1 MKKLERKIYYLM
13 AGLGSVSLGI
23 IIFAIAYQ
31 IVLRLGRNATPW
43 SEELAQL
50 GLIGMVMFG
59 LYVVE
64 RDNEQLRMELIFSI
78 FPKTKLPLEILGNF
92 LNITLAAFLIYS
104 ETLFIPSVM
113 KRATQALKIPLRYV
127 HYLMLACAVIWIL
140 AAIAQTV
147 YEIYLLMSGK
157 KGENK

>member
-1 MKKLERKIYYLM
+1 
-13 AGLGSVSLGI
+13 
-23 IIFAIAYQ
+23 
-31 IVLRLGRNATPW
+31 
-43 SEELAQL
+43 
-50 GLIGMVMFG
+50 
-59 LYVVE
+59 
-64 RDNEQLRMELIFSI
+64 MELIFSI

-113 KRATQALKIPLRYV
+113 KRATQALKIPLRSV
-127 HYLMLACAVIWIL
+127 HYLMLACALIWIL

>member
-13 AGLGSVSLGI
+13 AGLSSVSLGI

-59 LYVVE
+59 L
-64 RDNEQLRMELIFSI
+64 
-78 FPKTKLPLEILGNF
+78 
-92 LNITLAAFLIYS
+92 
-104 ETLFIPSVM
+104 
-113 KRATQALKIPLRYV
+113 
-127 HYLMLACAVIWIL
+127 
-140 AAIAQTV
+140 
-147 YEIYLLMSGK
+147 
-157 KGENK
+157 

>member
-1 MKKLERKIYYLM
+1 MTSKI
-13 AGLGSVSLGI
+13 
-23 IIFAIAYQ
+23 
-31 IVLRLGRNATPW
+31 
-43 SEELAQL
+43 
-50 GLIGMVMFG
+50 
-59 LYVVE
+59 
-64 RDNEQLRMELIFSI
+64 
-78 FPKTKLPLEILGNF
+78 
-92 LNITLAAFLIYS
+92 
-104 ETLFIPSVM
+104 M